1 MSKGHDTVPEHF
13 RMKKTWLDGELMDG
27 DASVPIMTFTMHY
40 GIGAFEGIRAYE
52 GAQGPAIF
60 RLKEHIERLF
70 ASAAM
75 MRLDMPF
82 SVQDVMQACVDV
94 LAHNGLSEG
103 YLRPLVFLDD
113 GKRGLGAMNNRVR
126 VAVMTWPWGA
136 YLGEEGIRD
145 GIRVTV
151 SGWTRMNPRS
161 FLPKGKICGQYVN
174 SVLAKREALLAG
186 YDESILL
193 DDQGFV
199 SEASG
204 ENVFRV
210 KKGVVYTPPKGS
222 PILEGITRDSVMQ
235 LAKHLGIPVVE
246 EAFSRGQLFDAD
258 EIFLTGT
265 AAEVTPVREVDGRI
279 IGSGGRGPITEKL
292 QTAYFEAVRGKRDGF
307 GHWLTPYVAANG
319 DES

>member
-1 MSKGHDTVPEHF
+1 MSKGYDTVPDNY
-13 RMKKTWLDGELMDG
+13 RMNKTWVDGELIDG
-27 DASVPIMTFTMHY
+27 DAAVPLMTFTLHY

-52 GAQGPAIF
+52 GERGPAVF
-60 RLKEHIERLF
+60 RLKEHIKRLF
-70 ASAAM
+70 SSAAM
-75 MRLDMPF
+75 MRLEIPF
-82 SVQDVMQACVDV
+82 TIDEVVAGCVEV
-94 LAHNGLSEG
+94 LAQNGLREG

-126 VAVMTWPWGA
+126 VAVVTWPWGA
-136 YLGEEGIRD
+136 YLGEDGIRN

-186 YDESILL
+186 YDEAILL

-204 ENVFRV
+204 ENVFRI
-210 KKGVVYTPPKGS
+210 KNGTLYTPPKGS
-222 PILEGITRDSVMQ
+222 PILEGITRDSVIQ
-235 LAKHLGIPVVE
+235 LAAHLGIPVVE
-246 EAFSRGQLFDAD
+246 ESFSRGQLYDSD

-265 AAEVTPVREVDGRI
+265 AAEVTPVREVDGRR
-279 IGSGGRGPITEKL
+279 IGAGGRGPITEKL
-292 QTAYFEAVRGKRDGF
+292 QTAYFDAVHGKNERF
-307 GHWLTPYVAANG
+307 SNWLTPYVCETEG
-319 DES
+319 